1 MFTDGL
7 TISSPITSDNLS
19 VFLIHGDDHIP
30 GTSFLTLDEALR
42 HKLLVVHETG
52 SVGELAV
59 ENLSSSLEVFIQA
72 GDIVKG
78 GLQDRVLAYDVIVPA
93 KSGRVPVGAFCV
105 ESARWRKRGVEDAAS
120 FAKSSFRAYTGLRQ
134 AMHRKSQGEVW
145 ARVAEAQD
153 LLAERLGKEVRSADS
168 ETSFQLSLEDK
179 DLEKRTE
186 RYVDSLM
193 DIVKPE
199 TDAVG
204 CAVAIN
210 GKVMSA
216 EVYSSKNLFARLW
229 PKMLKANAV
238 EAVSE
243 SDKKEFVAAS
253 IDDVHKY
260 LNDAQ
265 GERATEEKVPPR
277 VQVLVRETP
286 RTVWQE
292 TRDEGRDGQ
301 WIHRS
306 WLINDSEGESHRRRP
321 RNARGARF

>member
-1 MFTDGL
+1 MLTDVQ

-19 VFLIHGDDHIP
+19 IFLIHGDDQIP

-52 SVGELAV
+52 TVGELAV

-105 ESARWRKRGVEDAAS
+105 ESARWNKRAGEDAVCFMRS
-120 FAKSSFRAYTGLRQ
+120 AYRGDTGLRQ

-145 ARVAEAQD
+145 ARVAESQD
-153 LLAERLGKEVRSADS
+153 LLAERLGKDVRSGYS
-168 ETSFQLSLEDK
+168 ETSLQLTLEDK
-179 DLEKRTE
+179 DLEKRTR
-186 RYVDSLM
+186 RYVDNLI
-193 DIVKPE
+193 DIIKAE
-199 TDAVG
+199 TGAVG

-253 IDDVHKY
+253 IDDVRKY

-265 GERATEEKVPPR
+265 RERATEQRVPPR

-286 RTVWQE
+286 RTVCQE
-292 TRDEGRDGQ
+292 TRDEGRNGQ

-306 WLINDSEGESHRRRP
+306 WLINDSKGESRRSRP
-321 RNARGARF
+321 RNARGPRF